1 MQTNRNLPQNLPQ
14 RGTGRNPE
22 SRLPLQAAAGHLA
35 RRKLRRGLAPLEM
48 VLVLPLLMFIMA
60 LMVNYATAAC
70 WKVRTLTAARQGM
83 WRARMNYWRG
93 DGDRHLPDWPTEGRI
108 SLSGGAPL
116 TDIATLWARPEIDKA
131 FLRGPTIVNEGPYPD
146 PGQSQGASIGVRAR
160 DNMSITAGVA
170 EGQSRLA
177 RSLPLLKNMRMTR
190 EEASRVTGA
199 TARDMGQFSYN
210 LRHALVD
217 NRWQFANMGY
227 GWNWDRRS
235 NGWYEIRNAG
245 AWAQQQGRLQQADQN
260 LRSFPSR
267 DALRV
272 LDRDE
277 ELMQFFNSVPEY
289 CFRRP
294 IGCSTDVTTV
304 RLSIVN
310 SVVASIQGS
319 RGGGRDGFPD
329 CLARRFLSM
338 YTQQL
343 QTAQNQMPQDVATI
357 ARVTPLI
364 QQLQQFI
371 GSLQ

>member
-1 MQTNRNLPQNLPQ
+1 MQTNRNNLH
-14 RGTGRNPE
+14 RGTGPQPE
-22 SRLPLQAAAGHLA
+22 PHLPSQAASGRVA

-93 DGDRHLPDWPTEGRI
+93 DGDPHLPDWPTEGRV

-116 TDIATLWARPEIDKA
+116 ADIASIWAQPEIDKA
-131 FLRGPTIVNEGPYPD
+131 FLRGPVIVNEGPYPD
-146 PGQSQGASIGVRAR
+146 PGQSQGASIAVRSR
-160 DNMSITAGVA
+160 DNMSITSGVG
-170 EGQSRLA
+170 EGRARLA
-177 RSLPLLKNMRMTR
+177 RSLPLLKNMRMTQA
-190 EEASRVTGA
+190 EADRVAGA
-199 TARDMGQFSYN
+199 SPRDMGQFSYN

-217 NRWQFANMGY
+217 NRWQFSNMGY

-235 NGWYEIRNAG
+235 NGWYEIRDAG
-245 AWAQQQGRLQQADQN
+245 AWAQQQGRLRQADQN

-272 LDRDE
+272 LDRDD

-304 RLSIVN
+304 RLSIVDT
-310 SVVASIQGS
+310 VVTSIQGDQ
-319 RGGGRDGFPD
+319 GGGRNGFPD